1 MFWADK
7 LLENRK
13 GKEWVNDAWTP
24 SGIVHMGS
32 IKGPVIHDTLF
43 KILKQRG
50 QESKFTFG
58 FDDLDPIDGLPEA
71 LQEKLGEYM
80 GIPICNAP
88 SPEGNGTFGEY
99 FAKMFEEIFEQIGIE
114 AEIYL
119 ASDYY
124 KKGIYDEAIRFVLDN
139 ADKLRKVYSEM
150 YHKDIPDTWYPLQ
163 VICPNCGKLG
173 TTKVVSWD
181 GKEVEYECSSTLVKW
196 ATGCESKGKISP
208 FRGNAK
214 MPFKV
219 EWAAKWWTFGVTI
232 EGAGK
237 DHASAGG
244 TYDVARKIIK
254 DVFDTEPP
262 LKLPYEFFLYDGK
275 KMSSS
280 KGLGLTGQELLKVLP
295 PQLVRF
301 LMIKTEPNTTVEF
314 NPIGTLII
322 PKLYDDYLKAS
333 EEHKKDPQS
342 ELGRA
347 FELSQ
352 VGGLQYP
359 PQFRFL
365 TLAQWVQM
373 PNMEEQIEKEGLTE
387 WASYAKE
394 WVEKYA
400 PENDKFLIQK
410 DLPDVSSLSAGQK
423 EYLASLVPLFDK
435 EVSAEDLQT
444 AIYESSKEK
453 GISSLE
459 AFKAIYAAFLG
470 KDHGPKAAWLLES
483 LDKDFVK
490 ERLRKASL

>member
-7 LLENRK
+7 LLENRTD
-13 GKEWVNDAWTP
+13 KEWINDAWTP

-32 IKGPVIHDTLF
+32 IKGPVIHDTLY
-43 KILKQRG
+43 KILKNRG

-58 FDDLDPIDGLPEA
+58 FDDLDPIDGLPES
-71 LQEKLGEYM
+71 LQEKLGTYM
-80 GIPICNAP
+80 GIPICYAP
-88 SPEGNGTFGEY
+88 SPDGNGTFGEY
-99 FAKMFEEIFEQIGIE
+99 FAKMFEDVFKEIGIE

-124 KKGIYDEAIRFVLDN
+124 KKGVYDEAIRFVLDN
-139 ADKLRKVYSEM
+139 ASKVRKVYSEM
-150 YHKDIPDTWYPLQ
+150 YSKEVPDSWFPLQ

-173 TTKVVSWD
+173 TTKVTSWD
-181 GKEVEYECSSTLVKW
+181 GKEVEFECSSTLVKW
-196 ATGCESKGKISP
+196 AEGCGTTGMISP
-208 FRGNAK
+208 FGGNAK

-244 TYDVARKIIK
+244 TYDIARKIIK
-254 DVFDTEPP
+254 DVFGKEPP

-301 LMIKTEPNTTVEF
+301 LMIKTEPNSTVEF
-314 NPIGTLII
+314 NPFETLII
-322 PKLYDDYLKAS
+322 PKLYDDYLKAA
-333 EEHKKDPQS
+333 EEHKMDPFS

-352 VGGLQYP
+352 VGEVQYP
-359 PQFRFL
+359 PTFRFL

-373 PNMEEQIEKEGLTE
+373 PNMEKEIAKEGLSE
-387 WASYAKE
+387 WAPYARV

-410 DLPDVSSLSAGQK
+410 ELPDLSSLSSGQK
-423 EYLASLVPLFDK
+423 EYLSSLVSLFEK
-435 EVSAEDLQT
+435 EISADDLQT
-444 AIYESSKEK
+444 AIYEEAKEK
-453 GISSLE
+453 RISSVE
-459 AFKAIYAAFLG
+459 AFKAIYTAFLG

-483 LDKDFVK
+483 LDKNFVR
-490 ERLRKASL
+490 ERLQAASL